1 MSEHQSSYRQIFKA
15 TSIFGG
21 VQIINIIIQVVRSKA
36 TAVFLGPAGMGIMGL
51 LTSTLGLIAS
61 ATNFGLGTSAV
72 KDIAAANGTGN
83 TEKISETVSVF
94 RKLIWLTGGLGMLL
108 TLLLSPLLSYLTFG
122 NFNYTLAFIILSSSL
137 LIGQLTSG
145 QAVLLQGLRKISWL
159 AKAGIIGSVVGLIVT
174 VTLFYFLGEQGI
186 VPVLIIGGLTALV
199 IQYFFSK
206 RIKIQPREITFK
218 EAIERGKPMLKL
230 GFMLS
235 LSGFITIAL
244 SYVERVY
251 LNWLGGVSTVGLFNA
266 GFTIIN
272 VYVGMVFSAMA
283 TDYYPRL
290 SAIKDDVQGQNKLIA
305 QQAEMAL
312 FILSPMII
320 IFLVFI
326 TLIIKILYSDAF
338 LPVTGMIHW
347 AILGV
352 FFKAVSWSIA
362 FQVLSKG
369 DSKAFFWNELVAAL
383 YIFLFNLIGY
393 YWGGLTGM
401 GISFLAG
408 YFVYMTQ
415 MYIFCS
421 SKYDLQLD
429 ASFWKIFVLYVSLGV
444 VGFVMALTLSDWWLY
459 GFGSLLILI
468 TVAVSFY
475 FLNQK
480 TDLLNFVRAKM
491 KR

>member
-51 LTSTLGLIAS
+51 LTSSLGLIAS

-108 TLLLSPLLSYLTFG
+108 TLILSPLLSYLTFG

-137 LIGQLTSG
+137 LINQLTSG
-145 QAVLLQGLRKISWL
+145 QAVLLQGLRKITWL
-159 AKAGIIGSVVGLIVT
+159 AKAGIIGSVIGLIVT
-174 VTLFYFLGEQGI
+174 VFLFYFLGEKGI
-186 VPVLIIGGLTALV
+186 VPVVIIGALTALV

-235 LSGFITIAL
+235 LSGFITISL

-251 LNWLGGVSTVGLFNA
+251 LNWLGGVSVVGLFNA

-290 SAIKDDVQGQNKLIA
+290 STIKDDVQGQNKLIA

-338 LPVTGMIHW
+338 LPTTGMIHW

-352 FFKAVSWSIA
+352 FFKAVSWSMG
-362 FQVLSKG
+362 FQILSKG
-369 DSKAFFWNELVAAL
+369 DSKAFFWNELITAL

-401 GISFLAG
+401 GISFFIG
-408 YFVYMTQ
+408 YFVHFLQ

-421 SKYDLQLD
+421 RKYGLHLD
-429 ASFWKIFVLYVSLGV
+429 ATFWKIFVLYVGLGLI
-444 VGFVMALTLSDWWLY
+444 GFVMALTLSSWWLY

-480 TDLLNFVRAKM
+480 TDLLNFVRTKM